1 MLYYTPIRL
10 MIFHEYSLGSRKN
23 ARKFLPSV
31 PHQATG
37 GFALGHGRGDP
48 SRLLLRL
55 GVLAVVR
62 LLPNFRG
69 DSEGK
74 SVEAAVEASDKT
86 PP

>member
-1 MLYYTPIRL
+1 MSTRMLY
-10 MIFHEYSLGSRKN
+10 
-23 ARKFLPSV
+23 V

>member
-1 MLYYTPIRL
+1 MSTAWAQ
-10 MIFHEYSLGSRKN
+10 EKN
-23 ARKFLPSV
+23 TRKFLPSV

>member
-1 MLYYTPIRL
+1 M
-10 MIFHEYSLGSRKN
+10 G
-23 ARKFLPSV
+23 A
-31 PHQATG
+31 G